1 MASKHQMIATPM
13 EYMYNLDADK
23 VLERFGKYGRY
34 QMIVYL
40 MAALNFFIFSYKTT
54 VISLIAEP
62 QPNCTLHA
70 NDSSL
75 SLNDSRHYVTLAT
88 DFGIDC
94 EDKHLL
100 EHANGAFMLGNF
112 LFTALATYSADRFGR
127 RPIFLLSLWSIVVL
141 SVACA
146 FAPSYEWFLFFRF
159 FSGAFGASIT
169 VVGFVLT
176 VESVAASFRS
186 VQVLVNSLIWVAG
199 ILSVGVLH
207 LFIFNWRLLYLC
219 VVAPG
224 LFSVVYFWLF
234 PESIHW
240 LIANGKTKGVKRYIS
255 RASRVNNVTLNLHSC
270 QSDIVAPDQTPHHPS
285 KAPRAKRNFL
295 DLFRM
300 PTLLLHLALNCYIF
314 IVLNFVYWVLTLYS
328 VKLHEQRMIGFFL
341 SAVVE
346 VPAGILAML
355 LLFCCGRRTVTVVSL
370 FGQTVSLGLTI
381 LVPQGSTSNL
391 LLSLVAKVFN
401 GVSWASEPL
410 LLSEMAPTTVRNM
423 MYGIVAT
430 VGEIG
435 SVFAPYLD
443 RIGDENVQK
452 IVVTAMSVLAI
463 LFALVA
469 PETSGRA
476 LPQDLADFD
485 AGPFAAFLCR
495 TLKRWRSGGD
505 TKKRRRKSNALV
517 EEGSSGERTAL
528 AVEAEDDGGDE
539 DGAVPAAEQRQR
551 QQTNNDDDDASP
563 TGQAIAG
570 DEAVEQQPHT
580 QPKMVTEGSGRSEP
594 TANTAAHH

>member
-23 VLERFGKYGRY
+23 VLERFGKYGKY

-54 VISLIAEP
+54 
-62 QPNCTLHA
+62 
-70 NDSSL
+70 DSSL

-88 DFGIDC
+88 DFGIGC

-100 EHANGAFMLGNF
+100 EHANGAFML
-112 LFTALATYSADRFGR
+112 
-127 RPIFLLSLWSIVVL
+127 
-141 SVACA
+141 
-146 FAPSYEWFLFFRF
+146 
-159 FSGAFGASIT
+159 
-169 VVGFVLT
+169 
-176 VESVAASFRS
+176 
-186 VQVLVNSLIWVAG
+186 
-199 ILSVGVLH
+199 
-207 LFIFNWRLLYLC
+207 
-219 VVAPG
+219 
-224 LFSVVYFWLF
+224 
-234 PESIHW
+234 ESIHW

-270 QSDIVAPDQTPHHPS
+270 QSDIVAPDQTPPHPS
-285 KAPRAKRNFL
+285 NAPRAKRNFL

-300 PTLLLHLALNCYIF
+300 PTLLLHLSLNCYIF

-355 LLFCCGRRTVTVVSL
+355 LLFCCGRRTVTVVAL

-423 MYGIVAT
+423 VR
-430 VGEIG
+430 
-435 SVFAPYLD
+435 L
-443 RIGDENVQK
+443 
-452 IVVTAMSVLAI
+452 LLLLL
-463 LFALVA
+463 LF
-469 PETSGRA
+469 
-476 LPQDLADFD
+476 
-485 AGPFAAFLCR
+485 
-495 TLKRWRSGGD
+495 
-505 TKKRRRKSNALV
+505 
-517 EEGSSGERTAL
+517 
-528 AVEAEDDGGDE
+528 
-539 DGAVPAAEQRQR
+539 
-551 QQTNNDDDDASP
+551 
-563 TGQAIAG
+563 
-570 DEAVEQQPHT
+570 
-580 QPKMVTEGSGRSEP
+580 
-594 TANTAAHH
+594 